1 MGMVK
6 SLILPLA
13 YLLFS
18 VRILSKISIFIHII
32 NEEQETLK
40 ETCPHKIIL
49 KLL

>member
-1 MGMVK
+1 MVK

-13 YLLFS
+13 YLRFS

-32 NEEQETLK
+32 NEEQKTLK